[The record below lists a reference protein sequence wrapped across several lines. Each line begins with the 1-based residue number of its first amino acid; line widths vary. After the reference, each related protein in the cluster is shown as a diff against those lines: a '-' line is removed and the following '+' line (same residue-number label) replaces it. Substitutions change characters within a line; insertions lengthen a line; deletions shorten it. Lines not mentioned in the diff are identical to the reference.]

1 MLESSTYPVAQFR
14 RSEPRRGRF
23 VYQLFH
29 TLAQLRRGHV
39 KRTAPANIFKQA
51 SLTIETCSARIA
63 VSQVD
68 RYISAL
74 LRFQF
79 IIQIQGHSSEN
90 IFAFTHNSFFRPL
103 SRLTWAANLSAR
115 ASASLEPAPTET

>member
-1 MLESSTYPVAQFR
+1 MLESSAYPVAQFR
-14 RSEPRRGRF
+14 RSEPRRGRI

-29 TLAQLRRGHV
+29 TFAQLRRSHV

-51 SLTIETCSARIA
+51 SLTIETCLARIA

-79 IIQIQGHSSEN
+79 IIQIQGHSSED
-90 IFAFTHNSFFRPL
+90 IFAFTRNSIFRPL
-103 SRLTWAANLSAR
+103 SQLTSAAS
-115 ASASLEPAPTET
+115 